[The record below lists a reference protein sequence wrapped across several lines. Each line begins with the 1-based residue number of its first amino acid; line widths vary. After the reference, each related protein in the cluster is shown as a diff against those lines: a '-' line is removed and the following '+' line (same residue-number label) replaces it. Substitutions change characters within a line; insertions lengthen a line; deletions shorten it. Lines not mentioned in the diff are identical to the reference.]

1 VDNGA
6 TLQAANLT
14 IQAAGIAVD
23 AGSSVEVGTA
33 GDIATGDL
41 VIDLGEIVTAAISF
55 VFGDFGGSF
64 TDLVYQRQSDDL
76 VEIQYLNGN
85 TALGGGVISNNP
97 PFGPG
102 WQVVGVATSAATEGQ
117 TSFIATTLPVRR
129 RYSS

>member
-6 TLQAANLT
+6 TFQAANLT

-23 AGSSVEVGTA
+23 AGSSMEVGTA
-33 GDIATGDL
+33 GDIATGNL
-41 VIDLGEIVTAAISF
+41 IDLGEIVTTAISF

-85 TALGGGVISNNP
+85 TP
-97 PFGPG
+97 P
-102 WQVVGVATSAATEGQ
+102 WAAT
-117 TSFIATTLPVRR
+117 
-129 RYSS
+129 